1 MHARS
6 LLTAETDN
14 IAQFAYT
21 VSYGSVS
28 QFHREYK
35 RAFGV
40 TPRHG
45 VILPI
50 APDKGS

>member
-1 MHARS
+1 M
-6 LLTAETDN
+6 TDN

-21 VSYGSVS
+21 VGYGSVS

-35 RAFGV
+35 RALGI
-40 TPRHG
+40 TPRHD

-50 APDKGS
+50 APDMGS